1 MINKIVTLVR
11 LRVEQLFHLIETNR
25 ISEYPN
31 VGGERFLC
39 VEVFQPTSE
48 GFHDFCFTTL
58 HWHRGS
64 SDDRQSPANTAKT
77 GTLSHR
83 VSPDGGT
90 RCYRG
95 VLLPPDRLI
104 KRPRLTVSEYTQ

>member
-1 MINKIVTLVR
+1 MAVVTIHSNFGAQENTVYF
-11 LRVEQLFHLIETNR
+11 V
-25 ISEYPN
+25 
-31 VGGERFLC
+31 
-39 VEVFQPTSE
+39 E